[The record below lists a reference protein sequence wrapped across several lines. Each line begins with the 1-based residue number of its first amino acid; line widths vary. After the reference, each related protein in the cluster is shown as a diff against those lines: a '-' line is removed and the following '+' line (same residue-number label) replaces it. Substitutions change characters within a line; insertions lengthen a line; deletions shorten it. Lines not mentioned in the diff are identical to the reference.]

1 MSTNKD
7 FCFMMM
13 VTRND
18 AVSGVTHPGLT
29 LLANSGARETSGAEN
44 SRVKSCQSENVNF
57 LTGHM
62 KLSEERLFVFTLHH
76 SWQTWHSL

>member
-18 AVSGVTHPGLT
+18 VVRRVTNPGLT
-29 LLANSGARETSGAEN
+29 FLANAPETRPDLRIPEKN
-44 SRVKSCQSENVNF
+44 
-57 LTGHM
+57 HD
-62 KLSEERLFVFTLHH
+62 EE
-76 SWQTWHSL
+76 

>member
-18 AVSGVTHPGLT
+18 AVSGVTNPGLT
-29 LLANSGARETSGAEN
+29 LLANPGAKKTSGLEN
-44 SRVKSCQSENVNF
+44 SRVKSCQSE
-57 LTGHM
+57 M
-62 KLSEERLFVFTLHH
+62 KMSI
-76 SWQTWHSL
+76 S

>member
-29 LLANSGARETSGAEN
+29 LLANPGARETSGAEN

-62 KLSEERLFVFTLHH
+62 KWSERLFVFTLQH

>member
-18 AVSGVTHPGLT
+18 AVRVTNPGLT
-29 LLANSGARETSGAEN
+29 LLENPGARKTSGLEN
-44 SRVKSCQSENVNF
+44 SRVKSCQSE
-57 LTGHM
+57 M
-62 KLSEERLFVFTLHH
+62 KMSI
-76 SWQTWHSL
+76 S